1 MQADFSLD
9 LQKGLVL
16 LEIAV
21 FHHSLT
27 KAKRVETGT
36 CDKNNPSLYYKMLK
50 YG

>member
-1 MQADFSLD
+1 MLADFSLD

-16 LEIAV
+16 LEMAV

-36 CDKNNPSLYYKMLK
+36 CDKNNLSLYHKIPK